1 MDANKI
7 SLSLKSIVKTYP
19 GVLAND
25 NVSIDFRQ
33 GEIHALMGENG
44 AGKST
49 LMKIITG
56 GTSPDSG
63 HFVINGKEFTKISP
77 HAAQAHGV
85 QIVHQELN
93 IISALSVTE
102 NIFLGRFAGNGI
114 VVDFKTMRQSVQK
127 VLDNLGID
135 SIRPDM
141 LGEDLTVAQ
150 MQLVEIVK
158 ATSRNVDIL
167 VLDEPTSPL
176 TAHETEI
183 LFRIVQS
190 LKEKGV
196 TIIYI
201 SHRMGE
207 IFRIADRVTVMR
219 DGKKVVTQD
228 IKSTSR
234 EELIKLMVGRPLTET
249 YPVRNQEIG
258 ETILEADSLCGNGLK
273 NISFSL
279 RKGEILGIAGLI
291 GAGRTELIRLVYGA
305 DKLTSG
311 TIRLNG
317 QVKTIASPSEAVR
330 LGIGLIPEDR
340 KLQGVLL
347 ERSVKDNITLPS
359 VKAISRFFVVN
370 SRAEKAMAAKQIAD
384 LRIKTPSADQLVRNL
399 SGGNQQKVALGK
411 WLSSSAKILIFDEPT
426 RGIDV
431 GAKHEIYN
439 LMNALTQKGIS
450 IIMVSSEME
459 ELMGVSDRIL
469 VIREGQLAGEL
480 SSASMFSQERIM
492 ELAAAN

>member
-1 MDANKI
+1 MDENRI

-19 GVLAND
+19 GVLAVD
-25 NVSIDFRQ
+25 DVSLDFKE

-49 LMKIITG
+49 LMKILTG

-63 HFVINGKEFTKISP
+63 QFVIRGKEFTKITP
-77 HAAQAHGV
+77 HASQAHGV

-102 NIFLGRFAGNGI
+102 NIFLGRFVGNGY
-114 VVDFKTMRQSVQK
+114 VVDFKKMKQTVKEILVS
-127 VLDNLGID
+127 LGIENID
-135 SIRPDM
+135 PDT

-150 MQLVEIVK
+150 MQLVEIAK

-183 LFRIVQS
+183 LFRIIQS

-219 DGKKVVTQD
+219 DGKKIATKD

-234 EELIKLMVGRPLTET
+234 DELIKLMVGRALKET
-249 YPVRNQEIG
+249 FPAREQRIG
-258 ETILEADSLCGNGLK
+258 ETILEAESLYGNGLRD
-273 NISFSL
+273 ISFSL

-291 GAGRTELIRLVYGA
+291 GSGRTELIRLIYGA

-317 QVKTIASPSEAVR
+317 KVQTIASPSQAVR

-347 ERSVKDNITLPS
+347 ELSVKDNITLPS
-359 VKAISRFFVVN
+359 IKAISRFLVVN
-370 SRAEKAMAAKQIAD
+370 SRADKTLAAKQISD
-384 LRIKTPSADQLVRNL
+384 LKIKTPSPGQLVRNL

-411 WLSSSAKILIFDEPT
+411 WLSSSARILIFDEPT

-439 LMNALTQKGIS
+439 LMNALTRQGIS

-459 ELMGVSDRIL
+459 ELMGISDRIL
-469 VIREGQLAGEL
+469 VLREGQLAGEL
-480 SSASMFSQERIM
+480 ASTSMFSQERIM
-492 ELAAAN
+492 ELAAVK

>member
-1 MDANKI
+1 MDPNRV
-7 SLSLKSIVKTYP
+7 SLSLKNIVKTYP
-19 GVLAND
+19 GVAAVND
-25 NVSIDFRQ
+25 VSLDFKE
-33 GEIHALMGENG
+33 GEVHALMGENG

-63 HFVINGKEFTKISP
+63 QFVIRGKAFTKITP
-77 HAAQAHGV
+77 HASQAHGV

-102 NIFLGRFAGNGI
+102 NIFLGQFVGNGFM
-114 VVDFKTMRQSVQK
+114 VDVKTMKRLVTQL
-127 VLDNLGID
+127 LDSLGIEHI
-135 SIRPDM
+135 SPDT

-150 MQLVEIVK
+150 MQLVEIAK

-176 TAHETEI
+176 TDHETEI
-183 LFRIVQS
+183 LFRIIQS

-207 IFRIADRVTVMR
+207 IFKIADRVTVLR
-219 DGKKVVTQD
+219 DGRKIVTKD

-234 EELIKLMVGRPLTET
+234 DELIKLMVGRALKEAFPAREHK
-249 YPVRNQEIG
+249 IG
-258 ETILEADSLCGNGLK
+258 ETILETESLCGNGLRDI
-273 NISFSL
+273 NISL
-279 RKGEILGIAGLI
+279 RKGEILGIAGLV
-291 GAGRTELIRLVYGA
+291 GSGRTELIRLIYGA
-305 DKLTSG
+305 DKVTSG

-317 QVKTIASPSEAVR
+317 EVQTIASPSRAVR

-347 ERSVKDNITLPS
+347 ELSVKDNITLPS
-359 VKAISRFFVVN
+359 IKAISRFLVVN
-370 SRAEKAMAAKQIAD
+370 SRAEKALAGKQVAD
-384 LRIKTPSADQLVRNL
+384 LKVKTPSLGQLVRNL

-411 WLSSSAKILIFDEPT
+411 WMSSSAKILIFDEPT

-431 GAKHEIYN
+431 GAKNEIYN
-439 LMNALTQKGIS
+439 LMNALTQQGIS

-459 ELMGVSDRIL
+459 ELIGMSDRIVVL
-469 VIREGQLAGEL
+469 REGRLAGEL
-480 SSASMFSQERIM
+480 SSVSAFSQERIM
-492 ELAAAN
+492 ELASVK